1 MAVSLELNKVGN
13 ANGQFLGSSS
23 ACPIAGDYLRDIFS
37 QEVIQAKVSID
48 GVAPGMPCTTTT
60 LQDIS
65 KAADADYGLNPNTVI
80 IGGAGDDVSPL
91 GFVLISPSD
100 VLLPGDEAA
109 RPLKNQIVNLA
120 LIGSGITMYLPVSSN
135 SGTILPGDYVA
146 WDATGG
152 SGTEKEYG
160 VIATSSVTSKTFRA
174 LGNPVNGRKFVI
186 DSTTGLCSFQS
197 CKVIKV
203 KL

>member
-37 QEVIQAKVSID
+37 QEVIQAKVTVD
-48 GVAPGMPCTTTT
+48 DVAPGMPCSLSE
-60 LQDIS
+60 LQEIS
-65 KAADADYGLNPNTVI
+65 KAADADYRLNPNTVI
-80 IGGAGDDVSPL
+80 IGTAGDDVKPN

-109 RPLKNQIVNLA
+109 RPLKNQIVNVA

-135 SGTILPGDYVA
+135 SSTILPGGVVE

-152 SGTEKEYG
+152 SESEKEYG
-160 VIATSSVTSKTFRA
+160 VIASSSVTSQTFRA
-174 LGNPVNGRKFVI
+174 IGNPVNGRKFVI
-186 DSTTGLCSFQS
+186 NTDGSCSFQS